1 MDLGREY
8 RTAPASFSMTNTV
21 PPVLDAIFHQPVRT
35 RLSLLLYRGEPSFS
49 QLKASLSITDGN
61 LDAHLKKLG
70 AVGYLHSR
78 MVVEGRPHTVYCL
91 SESGASAFRE
101 YLDCLEAICA
111 TAASR
116 ESD

>member
-1 MDLGREY
+1 MDLGQGH
-8 RTAPASFSMTNTV
+8 RTVYASFNMMKAV
-21 PPVLDAIFHQPVRT
+21 PPILDAIFHQPVRT

-91 SESGASAFRE
+91 SESGAAAFRE
-101 YLDCLEAICA
+101 YLNRLEAVCA
-111 TAASR
+111 SALSPKA
-116 ESD
+116 D

>member
-1 MDLGREY
+1 MDMGQGDS
-8 RTAPASFSMTNTV
+8 TAPASFNIMKAP

-35 RLSLLLYRGEPSFS
+35 RLCLLLYFDEPSFS

-61 LDAHLKKLG
+61 LDAHLKKIS

-78 MVVEGRPHTVYCL
+78 MVTEGRSHTVYCL

-111 TAASR
+111 SALPPRTN
-116 ESD
+116 

>member
-1 MDLGREY
+1 MN
-8 RTAPASFSMTNTV
+8 TAP
-21 PPVLDAIFHQPVRT
+21 PILDAIFHQPVRT

-49 QLKASLSITDGN
+49 QLKALLSITDGN

-91 SESGASAFRE
+91 SETGAGAFRE
-101 YLDCLEAICA
+101 YIDCLGAVCA
-111 TAASR
+111 TAS
-116 ESD
+116 SQKQTDP

>member
-1 MDLGREY
+1 M
-8 RTAPASFSMTNTV
+8 NTV
-21 PPVLDAIFHQPVRT
+21 PPILDAVFHQPVRT

-49 QLKASLSITDGN
+49 QLKGALSITDGN

-91 SESGASAFRE
+91 SESGAAAFQG
-101 YLDCLEAICA
+101 YLDSLEDICA
-111 TAASR
+111 SALGPTEAASKHPPGKR
-116 ESD
+116 S